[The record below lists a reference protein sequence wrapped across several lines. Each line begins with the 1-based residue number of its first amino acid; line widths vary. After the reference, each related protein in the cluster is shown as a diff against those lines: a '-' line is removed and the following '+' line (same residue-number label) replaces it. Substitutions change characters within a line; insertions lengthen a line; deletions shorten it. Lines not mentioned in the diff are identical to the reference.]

1 MTACCPIFSWREWS
15 MKVWSRY
22 FPVVLTDDEG
32 QKSIVLGELLLTFD
46 ISSSLCG
53 DDSSVFLE

>member
-1 MTACCPIFSWREWS
+1 

-53 DDSSVFLE
+53 DDSSVFRVDYAFDSFD

>member
-1 MTACCPIFSWREWS
+1 

-46 ISSSLCG
+46 IPRLFVVMILPFFRV
-53 DDSSVFLE
+53 DYAFDSFD

>member
-1 MTACCPIFSWREWS
+1 

-32 QKSIVLGELLLTFD
+32 QKSIVLGELLLTLTSPRLFVVM
-46 ISSSLCG
+46 ILP
-53 DDSSVFLE
+53 FLG

>member
-1 MTACCPIFSWREWS
+1 MTDCCRISSWRERS

-53 DDSSVFLE
+53 DDSSVF

>member
-1 MTACCPIFSWREWS
+1 

-53 DDSSVFLE
+53 DDSSVF